1 MFCIWTASSRQPKSC
16 QRSSLHPKPLSYFCS
31 LLLHVQACHTHAAW
45 IDKIING
52 PRYQVHT
59 PLGPHMWCLS
69 GMHIQSQDKLP
80 EALPLPL
87 ALVVSHVSL
96 CPTGR
101 FSRGSLSWAS
111 ATPLMKVGSHFLTF
125 P

>member
-31 LLLHVQACHTHAAW
+31 LLLHVQACHTLAAW

-69 GMHIQSQDKLP
+69 GISKARISYLR
-80 EALPLPL
+80 LF
-87 ALVVSHVSL
+87 
-96 CPTGR
+96 R
-101 FSRGSLSWAS
+101 FPSPWL
-111 ATPLMKVGSHFLTF
+111 
-125 P
+125 